1 MVCAH
6 LRATDFYAESVYP
19 GNEHNFLA
27 VECGA
32 LLTLNTHYCS
42 KDEYPM
48 GYALPHNI
56 AGIFYL
62 NTNEESPYGMNATK
76 DFKPVCND

>member
-6 LRATDFYAESVYP
+6 LRAPEFYAESVYP
-19 GNEHNFLA
+19 GFEQNFLA

-42 KDEYPM
+42 KKAYPM
-48 GYALPHNI
+48 GYATPQNI
-56 AGIFYL
+56 GGIFYL
-62 NTNEESPYGMNATK
+62 DTNEESPYGMNAPK
-76 DFKPVCND
+76 DFKPVCNE